1 MGIGPNKEM
10 IHNILE
16 HSIINSNLNEQ
27 KALTIEYKY
36 KQIESMEDYDN
47 ENKVNENDDDI
58 ENDSFTFTVEYT
70 QKLNNPQLDVK
81 FPKRYPYIAV
91 GTINVKFPISEEI
104 YVYTCF
110 LIDINV
116 VVTLASNLENKNKGG
131 KAQLVKTS
139 FSEEN
144 VKWENIHFQGEEKD
158 GQYIKSKDN
167 DESSN
172 KTLDEINISSKLA
185 VILYEDNICNEWLG
199 VKEGKKEDFSGLDI
213 HAIFSIKN
221 NNYDN
226 KIKEE
231 EIKSKF
237 KVTKFRKIFVE
248 NQNPFL
254 EACEKGSDEEK
265 ELIEQSP
272 GSPLYYRDYNG
283 GAYVISIINE
293 NYEFQYFDKKA
304 MLFLAK
310 MVKKGKLLRK
320 KTNKDID
327 EDNIV
332 QLNLQRNNFGPSDI
346 KYLGNFELKNLRI
359 LDLSNNPIKA
369 EGVYYLS
376 HGKKKENQFLIG
388 WKYGF
393 PLFSS
398 IESLNLNSTDI
409 GDEGLK
415 HICNG
420 LFPKLNSLYLS
431 NNNITVEGIK
441 SLVKSEFVNNLI
453 NLSLAENTKIG
464 DSGIRIMKEQ
474 KGWSKLNILNL
485 NYTGLTDKALIYLSE
500 AMFPKLKIL
509 NIQGNKFSVNGR
521 ESIKAFSKK
530 NINVHYRIEAK
541 RIKEKERD
549 NYIIKEKE

>member
-36 KQIESMEDYDN
+36 KQTESMEDYDN
-47 ENKVNENDDDI
+47 ENKVNENGDDI
-58 ENDSFTFTVEYT
+58 ENDSFTFSIEKD
-70 QKLNNPQLDVK
+70 QILNNPKLDVK

-110 LIDINV
+110 LIDTNV

-131 KAQLVKTS
+131 KAQLIKTS

-237 KVTKFRKIFVE
+237 KVTKFRKIFVG

-283 GAYVISIINE
+283 GAYVIAIINE

-304 MLFLAK
+304 MLFLEK

-320 KTNKDID
+320 KANKDID

-369 EGVYYLS
+369 EGV
-376 HGKKKENQFLIG
+376 G

-464 DSGIRIMKEQ
+464 DSGIRIMKEH
-474 KGWSKLNILNL
+474 KGWSKLNVLNL
-485 NYTGLTDKALIYLSE
+485 NYTGLTDKSLIYLSE